1 MEGGGVLSLFTSLS
15 SPSSLSH
22 AHAFSLSLS
31 EIWIMLR
38 VKLCKGMPPKAFE
51 VGALRAKNLILWFAP
66 IMLTPA
72 LLSLS
77 LHLLWSLPPS
87 LPPADP
93 PI

>member
-1 MEGGGVLSLFTSLS
+1 MEGEEGGGSVSFYISLIPILPLACTR
-15 SPSSLSH
+15 
-22 AHAFSLSLS
+22 ALSLS

-38 VKLCKGMPPKAFE
+38 VKWCKGMPPKAFE

-66 IMLTPA
+66 VMLTPA

-77 LHLLWSLPPS
+77 LHLLWSLPP
-87 LPPADP
+87 ADP